1 MPIYEYHCNDCGKDF
16 ERLVLGPS
24 GQDEVLCPACR
35 KTDVVKKFSVF
46 AAATGSSRESAGP
59 PPGGCG
65 VCDVSCPNRR

>member
-24 GQDEVLCPACR
+24 GQDEVLCPSCR

-46 AAATGSSRESAGP
+46 AAATSSPAPSP
-59 PPGGCG
+59 PHTGGCG
-65 VCDVSCPNRR
+65 GCNDPCPNRR